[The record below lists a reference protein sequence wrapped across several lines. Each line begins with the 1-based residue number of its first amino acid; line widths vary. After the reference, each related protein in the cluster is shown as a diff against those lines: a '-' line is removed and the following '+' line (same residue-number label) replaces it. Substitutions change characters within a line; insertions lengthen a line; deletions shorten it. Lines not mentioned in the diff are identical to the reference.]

1 MGVVVEDEVR
11 VVVLDV
17 VGVVVGV
24 VVVVVV
30 VDVVDGADSPII
42 KVAVPG
48 KPKVSK
54 LHTPR

>member
-1 MGVVVEDEVR
+1 MEDEVR